1 HQTQCRQ
8 GTPAGALR
16 QLNEHA
22 TIWRKQ
28 IARMM
33 SHRHA
38 TGWARRSNG
47 GSVMRVRAWCVV
59 IAVAVAV
66 VAGCGESPPD
76 NSETA
81 SASPHD
87 ASSVDPSFFAWQQ
100 AQRYGNEKA
109 DIADTVH
116 AVTFYS
122 ALMFRDNARSRDEL
136 KSVTTQHTF
145 NEYGGA
151 KTRIYPGVRG
161 DVTMRLIS
169 ISIHKNQASATATW
183 CANKADQKIRKR
195 GSTQWKECY
204 RDAPYSAYSSEFIK
218 SASS

>member
-1 HQTQCRQ
+1 
-8 GTPAGALR
+8 
-16 QLNEHA
+16 
-22 TIWRKQ
+22 
-28 IARMM
+28 
-33 SHRHA
+33 
-38 TGWARRSNG
+38 
-47 GSVMRVRAWCVV
+47 MRVRAWCVV

-183 CANKADQKIRKR
+183 CANKADQKVRKR
-195 GSTQWKECY
+195 GSTQWKESY
-204 RDAPYSAYSSEFIK
+204 RDAPYSSYSSEFIK
-218 SASS
+218 SASSPTGWREAHVTDRRISNHECADAFKHDDPALEHTGKPARRDK